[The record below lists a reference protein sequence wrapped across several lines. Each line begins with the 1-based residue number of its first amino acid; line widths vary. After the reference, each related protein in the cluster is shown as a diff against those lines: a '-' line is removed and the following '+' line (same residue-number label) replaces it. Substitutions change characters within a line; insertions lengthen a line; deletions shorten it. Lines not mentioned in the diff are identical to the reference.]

1 MEPNFV
7 TLNTPYYRR
16 LSDSQIQILHDGTL
30 EVLERTGIRIL
41 EEEALQ
47 LFKKGGADIT
57 DGNRV
62 RIPAWRV
69 EWAIKTAPKQ
79 IVLYDQEGKPAIR
92 LRGRNCYYGNGSD
105 LVNII
110 DHRSNERRPAT
121 IQDIREVVAV
131 LEALPHIDFVMSGFI
146 PSDLPPETA
155 ERHQMKVMIENTK

>member
-47 LFKKGGADIT
+47 LFRKGGADVT
-57 DGNRV
+57 DGTRV

-79 IVLYDQEGKPAIR
+79 IILYDQEGRPAIR

-121 IQDIREVVAV
+121 SPVSFRRVREKRSGRLLRRDNLASI
-131 LEALPHIDFVMSGFI
+131 LLRCGRTKDYGSALFSEEIG
-146 PSDLPPETA
+146 
-155 ERHQMKVMIENTK
+155 